1 MNREILEQELSRA
14 GWEVDNFSEDLVVG
28 NAGNLC
34 VLIPE
39 QSWQGADPVYQLFD
53 VEKNAA
59 CWVRMIP
66 TPLRAAMLLEQ
77 HGVTPENRE
86 NTHDFIG

>member
-1 MNREILEQELSRA
+1 LGRA
-14 GWEVDNFSEDLVVG
+14 GWEVDGSFSDHLTIG

-39 QSWQGADPVYQLFD
+39 QSWQGADPVYELYD
-53 VEKNAA
+53 VEKNTA

-77 HGVTPENRE
+77 HGEPPENGG
-86 NTHDFIG
+86 NIS